1 MATSINMRGK
11 AATSGGAGGG
21 GKSRLRQEWDNLLD
35 HPNPATQ
42 QQFEEDYAM
51 ADPSSNLFNPRKV
64 LSNRNNLK
72 NYANKKG
79 MPDSRVNAMA
89 TKIAKAQMDDFHKH
103 VSQSFEKASSQMARS
118 AQRAS
123 ETISVT
129 SHRNLLNQFGRISN
143 AQSVIQRVSGGRFQS
158 PVLAANNLSASGA
171 RLAALGGLGASADV
185 ALISKLGARGSSA
198 AFSGDRR
205 ELRKMEKNLDRIASN
220 TGKEVAVLT
229 KSGASPEAIGAKQRI
244 LNSVSAQR
252 DAINRARK
260 FSPNAH
266 KLGGGFLGGL
276 GAGELLAAGSTVAA
290 VGGAALGAP
299 FLMSAMARRVIGG
312 ASPYMPLSQQMGRF
326 GRAYGGNKLSFMNQ
340 IMPKGSKAIPS
351 WMLTSG
357 IMPDQVAG
365 IMGSYGAPI
374 SGVNQFKQLMGAVGY
389 ANNMPGFGGMSKNT
403 YAGIL
408 GQGAAMGLFSPRG
421 ERKGVSVSLGGMT
434 GTAVG
439 NTTTDKQYL
448 ATFGRVV
455 QSAVKEGMNRSQVV
469 QFMQSSISGAAG
481 GGALS
486 INQRGLLGFGY
497 RMMGSGA
504 PGARTGA
511 SVLNFENQLNAGAS
525 AVGKMPVQTMMYY
538 QYMKGKTMKQILGSS
553 YGSVMG
559 TKAGRY
565 AISSAQGALSHGSP
579 WFAVQDLAQA
589 AKGHPNLQMRII
601 DSYMHEMHMP
611 AYMRPQITAALGLTS
626 QSGAIEY
633 GARGAAASPLRGP
646 LSMHTASAKS
656 YGNLLLFESKHRA
669 ALRKMEIGSMTSD
682 VASKLKRY
690 GGNATDMLRA
700 YHYGSLIPG
709 KGYRTADT
717 EMKFAQSMGW
727 RGNTTFV
734 KSRRSDYRKALLAKG
749 VPPKDVNTIIQD
761 SEKKNINPLLVASI
775 PGAVEDQSWSLIAR
789 NQKSSAFGLGQLT
802 SATAQ
807 TYLGNNP
814 RQMALYNRGVALSG
828 KAASYMNSPNANAS
842 IRGANATAQMQ
853 GLYSSRIIFETLAT
867 NMSGLSN
874 AAKMADTAIGNLAQS
889 ATHAAAVLASGH
901 DVRGIND
908 LISGTGPK
916 DSFQLY
922 PMKNP

>member
-11 AATSGGAGGG
+11 AATSGAGGGG
-21 GKSRLRQEWDNLLD
+21 GKSKLRQEWDNLLD

-143 AQSVIQRVSGGRFQS
+143 AQSVIQRVSSGRFQT
-158 PVLAANNLSASGA
+158 PALAANNLSASGA

-185 ALISKLGARGSSA
+185 ALIGKLGARGSSA

-220 TGKEVAVLT
+220 TGKEVSVLT
-229 KSGASPEAIGAKQRI
+229 KSGASPEAIGAKQRV

-252 DAINRARK
+252 EAINRARA
-260 FSPNAH
+260 FSPNAS
-266 KLGGGFLGGL
+266 KLRGGIGGLAEGLGL
-276 GAGELLAAGSTVAA
+276 GAMLENPIGLGVAAAGAFV
-290 VGGAALGAP
+290 GAP
-299 FLMSAMARRVIGG
+299 FMMTAAARKIVSAS
-312 ASPYMPLSQQMGRF
+312 SPYATLSQQMGRY
-326 GRAYGGNKLSFMNQ
+326 GRAYGFNKSSVMSS
-340 IMPKGSKAIPS
+340 IMPSKGVFPE
-351 WMLTSG
+351 WMLRSG
-357 IMPDQVAG
+357 VTQQEIPG
-365 IMGSYGAPI
+365 LLSSYG
-374 SGVNQFKQLMGAVGY
+374 VQFKGRSGFRNLMGAVGF
-389 ANNMPGFGGMSKNT
+389 ANNLPGFGGMNKNV

-408 GQGAAMGLFSPRG
+408 GQGKAMGI
-421 ERKGVSVSLGGMT
+421 T
-434 GTAVG
+434 G
-439 NTTTDKQYL
+439 NQSDKQYL

-469 QFMQSSISGAAG
+469 QFMQSSISSAAG

-565 AISSAQGALSHGSP
+565 AVSSAQGALSHGSP

-626 QSGAIEY
+626 QSGAMEFN
-633 GARGAAASPLRGP
+633 ARGAAASPLQQEKMAKGA
-646 LSMHTASAKS
+646 LSAATKIGNMSASQINSAR
-656 YGNLLLFESKHRA
+656 YLEANTQGRVFNQMLAANHGNLNG
-669 ALRKMEIGSMTSD
+669 ALGS
-682 VASKLKRY
+682 Y
-690 GGNATDMLRA
+690 NGGSPLANARNALAVRNYA
-700 YHYGSLIPG
+700 
-709 KGYRTADT
+709 KGL
-717 EMKFAQSMGW
+717 GW
-727 RGNTTFV
+727 RGSDKFDP
-734 KSRRSDYRKALLAKG
+734 SRAAFYEKALEKAG
-749 VPPKDVNTIIQD
+749 VSKPEIAAMMRASRANNT
-761 SEKKNINPLLVASI
+761 NPLLMMGIDSQQALRYSNGKMDFN
-775 PGAVEDQSWSLIAR
+775 PFYKNGS
-789 NQKSSAFGLGQLT
+789 SSATGPGQVLIGTALGAWKGHPAEQ
-802 SATAQ
+802 A
-807 TYLGNNP
+807 
-814 RQMALYNRGVALSG
+814 RIRKLYGMVN
-828 KAASYMNSPNANAS
+828 AASPVMNSNQNIGVRS
-842 IRGANATAQMQ
+842 MNMTAGGQSLQ
-853 GLYSSRIIFETLAT
+853 SSKIVFETLGRNLSAVS
-867 NMSGLSN
+867 SGMKDLDTAVGV
-874 AAKMADTAIGNLAQS
+874 AAKSVTSFASSVAHSIQEMKNGHFWEGAGNLITTTS
-889 ATHAAAVLASGH
+889 PGASIL
-901 DVRGIND
+901 DWAYKKA
-908 LISGTGPK
+908 P
-916 DSFQLY
+916 
-922 PMKNP
+922 